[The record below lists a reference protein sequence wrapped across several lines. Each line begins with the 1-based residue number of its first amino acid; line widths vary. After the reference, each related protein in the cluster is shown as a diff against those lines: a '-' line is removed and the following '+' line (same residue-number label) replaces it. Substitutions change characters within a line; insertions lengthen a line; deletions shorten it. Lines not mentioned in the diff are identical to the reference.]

1 MKDLVDLIDSNNKE
15 YPSEVLEEGFGY
27 FSQEQ
32 IDPEAVEG
40 ELSYWDDPLNEK
52 KEILQKLLGHN
63 FYDY

>member
-32 IDPEAVEG
+32 IDPKAVEW

-63 FYDY
+63 LYDY